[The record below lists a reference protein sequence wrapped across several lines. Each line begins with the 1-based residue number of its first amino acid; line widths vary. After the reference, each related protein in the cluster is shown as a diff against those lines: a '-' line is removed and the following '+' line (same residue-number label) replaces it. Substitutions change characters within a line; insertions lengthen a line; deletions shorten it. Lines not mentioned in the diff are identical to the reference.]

1 VSEQLAAAKTTV
13 LDLPAL
19 FGRRAPVDVD
29 LGCGDGSFL
38 RSLAAQMPDKNFLGI
53 ERLLNRVRSS
63 TRKAAEVENV
73 RILRAETSFVVT
85 HLLPAES
92 IAAFYLLFP
101 DPWPKRRHHRRRL
114 VTQNF
119 LDAIWTALIPT
130 GSVTIATDH
139 VDYFDAISR
148 LITGTKRFVMID
160 QEFLRPLPLTTF
172 EKKFRAAGAPIHRL
186 ELRKVSPVT

>member
-1 VSEQLAAAKTTV
+1 
-13 LDLPAL
+13 
-19 FGRRAPVDVD
+19 
-29 LGCGDGSFL
+29 
-38 RSLAAQMPDKNFLGI
+38 MPDQDFLGI

-63 TRKAAEVENV
+63 TRKAAQVENV

-92 IAAFYLLFP
+92 IEAFYLLFP

-119 LDAIWTALIPT
+119 LGAIWTALIPT
-130 GSVTIATDH
+130 GSLTIATDH
-139 VDYFDAISR
+139 VDYFGSISQ
-148 LITGTKRFVMID
+148 LITRSERFVLID
-160 QEFLRPLPLTTF
+160 QEFLRSLPTTTF

-186 ELRKVSPVT
+186 GLRKVSPVT